1 MAYAPCSAQHK
12 DAVQVTLEQID
23 LIKRLVETYPNQLE
37 LVKTSQGKILLRSK
51 ANSRFTFK

>member
-37 LVKTSQGKILLRSK
+37 LVKTSQGKILLGIRSDLL
-51 ANSRFTFK
+51 FYF